1 MSDTT
6 PMMVSPTQ
14 RLGIFAVDRRE
25 PLPLPVAEKAAMC
38 LLDALGLAAL
48 ARNEAT
54 VQALRDIASPVHDT
68 CLGARVWGVNKRVS
82 LSEAVTVNAAAVH
95 ALFQDDND
103 VPSWSHPASLVT
115 PVAVTS
121 GESVDASLSDVLRSL
136 AVGYAAM
143 TWLGAEERVARALI
157 QRGIRTSPTLGT
169 IAAAAAGSSILGL
182 SEVQAANAIGIAS
195 SITGGL
201 LEPVRSGSDEWRLQN
216 AHAARGGLLAAQ
228 LARTGMQGA
237 VQGLDGPKGLM
248 RAYAG
253 LDHVPEW
260 SHNPKLESILA
271 VWAKPWATLGDNVS
285 AVAAASALRDSGVN
299 PADILE
305 MKVTIWRHY
314 AEYPGT
320 GYAGP
325 FDSVAQALAST
336 AFGVSAMLA
345 LGELDYS
352 VSVKRRKDPNILR
365 LVHCVT
371 VEPHDGEW
379 HEATIEAKLRDGRIV
394 QRTCAD
400 GPRELMF
407 HQPQTAVALF
417 EDRLRVSGSRPGV
430 GAALAAQVFEVAQ
443 GHAQMSIR
451 KLVDMMELA

>member
-1 MSDTT
+1 
-6 PMMVSPTQ
+6 
-14 RLGIFAVDRRE
+14 
-25 PLPLPVAEKAAMC
+25 
-38 LLDALGLAAL
+38 
-48 ARNEAT
+48 
-54 VQALRDIASPVHDT
+54 
-68 CLGARVWGVNKRVS
+68 
-82 LSEAVTVNAAAVH
+82 
-95 ALFQDDND
+95 
-103 VPSWSHPASLVT
+103 
-115 PVAVTS
+115 
-121 GESVDASLSDVLRSL
+121 
-136 AVGYAAM
+136 
-143 TWLGAEERVARALI
+143 
-157 QRGIRTSPTLGT
+157 
-169 IAAAAAGSSILGL
+169 
-182 SEVQAANAIGIAS
+182 
-195 SITGGL
+195 
-201 LEPVRSGSDEWRLQN
+201 
-216 AHAARGGLLAAQ
+216 
-228 LARTGMQGA
+228 
-237 VQGLDGPKGLM
+237 
-248 RAYAG
+248 
-253 LDHVPEW
+253 VPEW

-451 KLVDMMELA
+451 KLVDMMELACATLPALAAPLIKKYWRRVTQSKSKFSRCPRLASYSDIRSRRDAYLAPEHYRN